1 MNQYDDNTN
10 IKAKEVAYQHA
21 NDLERIHQSSTL
33 QHAIDSG
40 HLTHISIAFARC
52 YITSLVFEHT
62 WRKCTKQH
70 DTWIQFNEMKKIL
83 VDENFSDSAK
93 ININT
98 RVENFIRNEAG
109 GSGVIRNAIA
119 QTNNKPTICNL

>member
-10 IKAKEVAYQHA
+10 LKAKELGYQYA
-21 NDLERIHQSSTL
+21 NDLERLHQSSTL
-33 QHAIDSG
+33 RDAINNG
-40 HLTHISIAFARC
+40 HLTHISVVLGRT
-52 YITSLVFEHT
+52 YLTSLVFEHT

-70 DTWIQFNEMKKIL
+70 DTWNQFNEMHKLL
-83 VDENFSDSAK
+83 VAENLSDSAK

-109 GSGVIRNAIA
+109 GSGTIRNAIA
-119 QTNNKPTICNL
+119 LTNNKPTICNL